1 MSVCM
6 CACEYASLW
15 LKRLCRN
22 LFCTPCSVHS
32 SDRARS
38 SSFDGN
44 LQPKFNETLGTCSL
58 AEVIGS
64 VLSLQTKS
72 KIGKQRKLE
81 NHWKGKTPFNKEE
94 STIQAVTMA
103 LNHCVI
109 LNNSL
114 PCWRHQWTNTA
125 GENWQNKTRKSCISR
140 EPQFPLMRHSFPSMS
155 AEMWSIWQIWR
166 LVDYNAWQFKGD
178 IRYAFQTIV
187 NEKEYKHAC
196 LLTKIYPN

>member
-1 MSVCM
+1 M
-6 CACEYASLW
+6 CVYEYASLW

-32 SDRARS
+32 SDGARS

-72 KIGKQRKLE
+72 KIGKQRKWE

-103 LNHCVI
+103 SNHCVI
-109 LNNSL
+109 LNNFSHAEDINGQIL
-114 PCWRHQWTNTA
+114 QGRA
-125 GENWQNKTRKSCISR
+125 GRTKLESHAYPES
-140 EPQFPLMRHSFPSMS
+140 HSFLSWATLS
-155 AEMWSIWQIWR
+155 FYECR
-166 LVDYNAWQFKGD
+166 NV
-178 IRYAFQTIV
+178 
-187 NEKEYKHAC
+187 EYLADLKVSW
-196 LLTKIYPN
+196 I